1 MPSNVKWSV
10 SLTNLAD
17 LKRSFDKMNDQSKNA
32 VKKTVADFKT
42 RAPAWVSA
50 AVSEK
55 YGISKKDVKST
66 MKGTR
71 KAEGTIKLGG
81 IEVENIALVY
91 SGRVLTPT
99 HFKVKPTAPT
109 AKRKDITAEIIRGRR
124 VSLAPGRAFLADNRG
139 GGYIP
144 FMRTGDSRY
153 PIKSIKSVSVPQMIT
168 NEEVAEKIKENIEAG
183 LQKRLE
189 HHVQQELK
197 KK

>member
-1 MPSNVKWSV
+1 MASNPSWSI

-17 LKRSFDKMNDQSKNA
+17 LKKQFDKMNDQSKTA
-32 VKKTVADFKT
+32 VKKTVTDFKT

-50 AVSEK
+50 AVAEK

-71 KAEGTIKLGG
+71 RAEGVINLGG

-99 HFKVKPTAPT
+99 HFKMKPTAPT
-109 AKRKDITAEIIRGRR
+109 AKRRDITAEIIKGSR

-144 FMRTGDSRY
+144 FMRTGDDRY
-153 PIKSIKSVSVPQMIT
+153 PIKSIKTLSVPQMIT
-168 NEEVAEKIKENIEAG
+168 NEEVAEKIAENISAG

-189 HHVQQELK
+189 HHVQQQLK
-197 KK
+197 K